1 MALETNLNASPYYD
15 DFDETKNFYRV
26 LHRPAVAV
34 QAREL
39 TQAQSILQDQVSKFG
54 RHIFKEGSVVE
65 GCSFSFNNRYYY
77 VKLVDNQTDGTN
89 LDVLSLMDKGYSL
102 INGVDLKASIVNAV
116 DGLESLA
123 PDLKTLYIVYSNAKT
138 YANGYMVSVFTP
150 GEALSVVDS
159 SNTVI
164 ANVQI
169 DSATTSVGTGYSFTT
184 SEGVI
189 FKKGFFVRV
198 DPETIIVKKYDNQ
211 PDNLSVGFEVA
222 EEIVT
227 PEVDPS
233 LLDNAA
239 GAKNFAAPGA
249 HRLKLSTGLL
259 VKTTD
264 STISENEF
272 FSLVDFKGGVPVSI
286 KNDPQYS
293 TLGKELARRTFEE
306 SGHYTVKP
314 FLLSTT
320 EANTTHFTV
329 NISPGVAYVD
339 GYRTEIANKTFIPAR
354 RGLDTVITPNQPMS
368 TNFGYYFR
376 INEYCGEFDV
386 NSITRI
392 EIHND
397 TYTALSTKAFLG
409 VAYNSAQIIG
419 RAHVRGLSYSEGTPG
434 TAEAVYNLYVFNLIM
449 NRGKNFSDARSVV
462 YYNGS
467 DVVGVADLILEN
479 GYPVIKESALNSLLF
494 PLGQTAI
501 SLNGFDS
508 MSYVYR
514 NRINASIQTNGTATI
529 STPSVIG
536 TATESFS
543 ATGSLSNSLE
553 QDYIVIAAEDGETA
567 TLSGSA
573 TYTNAANTVVGTGGS
588 LFSTQYQVGDY
599 ISVDNQI
606 AQITRIANNTYME
619 TDFSFTGSG
628 TVTHKKVFPEG
639 TIIPINT
646 RDNRTIT
653 VAPAGD
659 TATIDIDETLST
671 SMSVK
676 IYQSIIRG
684 GTYPIAK
691 VINKRKYVRINCA
704 THPNGANGPWDLGFV
719 DVYKINA
726 IYIGD
731 TADTTPYDPTGADK
745 KTKFIYSDGQRAT
758 CYIHG
763 VLEKDTS
770 NPPALTAT
778 STILVDL
785 DYFTYDQTQGVG
797 FFNFL
802 SYPID
807 DTNTANTNAITTA
820 TMPTYAGDS
829 LRNYIDFRPFL
840 VNTAVVTSVVN
851 DSTVNPATTN
861 TFSVTSAGSYLPSPD
876 SVYQSQTEHYL
887 PRIDRIVMNAKGQL
901 NVVEGVSDDQP
912 YPPKERPGE
921 MSLGL
926 IYIPPYPSLIYTQ
939 LRNVPR
945 ANRGSEFVTIQPTK
959 NQRYTMK
966 DIRTI
971 DSRVEA
977 LEYYTSLS
985 LLEKKTKDMLVRDDQ
1000 GNDRFKN
1007 GFLVDPFDDHFIGN
1021 TKSVEYNCTI
1031 DMEMGE
1037 MRPKIRQFTSGFN
1050 PQDYTS
1056 TNKMGSLV
1064 TLDWSEVNFMT
1075 QQYASKK
1082 RNCIEGN
1089 VYTYSGVITLTP
1101 FVDTSTDTT
1110 TNPVVATA
1118 QVQKYTAVTDGGAG
1132 AITTVFNNWTG
1143 ATATKSP
1150 TWKQDER
1157 AKKRADRDD
1166 RLHMRNHGFR
1176 R

>member
-39 TQAQSILQDQVSKFG
+39 TQAQSILQDQISKFG

-77 VKLVDNQTDGTN
+77 VKLTDNQTDGTN
-89 LDVLSLMDKGYSL
+89 LDVLSFVGKDYSL

-150 GEALSVVDS
+150 GETLSVVDS
-159 SNTVI
+159 ANAVI
-164 ANVQI
+164 ATVQI
-169 DSATTSVGTGYSFTT
+169 DSSSNAVGTGYSFTT

-198 DPETIIVKKYDNQ
+198 DPETVIVSKYDNL
-211 PDNLSVGFEVA
+211 PNNLSVGFEVA
-222 EEIVT
+222 EEIIT

-239 GAKNFAAPGA
+239 GAKNYAAPGA

-259 VKTTD
+259 VKNTS

-272 FSLVDFKGGVPVSI
+272 FSLVDFKNGNPVSI

-293 TLGKELARRTFEE
+293 TLGKEMARRTYEE
-306 SGHYTVKP
+306 SGHYTVRP

-320 EANTTHFTV
+320 EANTTHFDV
-329 NISPGVAYVD
+329 NISPGIAYVD
-339 GYRTEIANKTFIPAR
+339 GYRTEIVNKTFVPVR
-354 RGLDTVITPNQPMS
+354 KGLDTVVTPNQPMS
-368 TNFGYYFR
+368 TNFGYYLR
-376 INEYCGEFDV
+376 INEYAGEFDV

-397 TYTALSTKAFLG
+397 TYSALSTKSFID
-409 VAYNSAQIIG
+409 VAYNPAQIIG
-419 RAHVRGLSYSEGTPG
+419 RAHVRGLSYSEGIPG
-434 TAEAVYNLYVFNLIM
+434 TPSAIYNLYIFNMIM

-479 GYPVIKESALNSLLF
+479 GYPIIKESALNSLLF
-494 PLGQTAI
+494 PLGQDAI
-501 SLNGFDS
+501 SLNGFDD

-514 NRINASIQTNGTATI
+514 NKINASVLTDGTCTFSA
-529 STPSVIG
+529 PSVIG
-536 TATESFS
+536 TGDERFS
-543 ATGSLSNSLE
+543 SSGTLSSNLE
-553 QDYIVIAAEDGETA
+553 RDYIVIAATDGLTPA
-567 TLSGSA
+567 LSGSA
-573 TYTNAANTVVGTGGS
+573 TYTDNANTIVGTGGS
-588 LFSTQYQVGDY
+588 LFATQYSVGDY
-599 ISVDNQI
+599 INIDGQI
-606 AQITRIANNTYME
+606 GQITRIANNTFME
-619 TDFSFTGSG
+619 VDVNFTGTATS
-628 TVTHKKVFPEG
+628 THRKTFPAG
-639 TIIPINT
+639 SIIPINT
-646 RDNRTIT
+646 RDDRTIT
-653 VAPAGD
+653 VSGGGS
-659 TATIDIDETLST
+659 TATIDLNETLSS

-676 IYQSIIRG
+676 IYQSIIRSN
-684 GTYPIAK
+684 TYPIAK
-691 VINKRKYVRINCA
+691 VINKNKYVRIDCS

-719 DVYKINA
+719 DVYNINA

-731 TADTTPYDPTGADK
+731 TADTTPYDPTGADNK
-745 KTKFIYSDGQRAT
+745 GKFIFSDGQRAT

-763 VLEKDTS
+763 VLEKDPRS
-770 NPPALTAT
+770 PPALTAT
-778 STILVDL
+778 STILIDL
-785 DYFTYDQTQGVG
+785 DYFTYDQSQGVG

-820 TMPTYAGDS
+820 TMPTYTGES
-829 LRNYIDFRPFL
+829 LRNFIDFRPFL
-840 VNTAVVTSVVN
+840 VNTGVVTSVVD
-851 DSTVNPATTN
+851 DSTINPATTT
-861 TFSVTSAGSYLPSPD
+861 TFSVTASGSYLPTPD

-887 PRIDRIVMNAKGQL
+887 PRIDRIVLNAKGQF
-901 NVVEGVSDDQP
+901 NVVEGTSDDQP
-912 YPPKERPGE
+912 SPPRERPGE

-926 IYIPPYPSLIYTQ
+926 VYIPPYPSLVYTQ
-939 LRNVPR
+939 VRNVPR
-945 ANRGSEFVTIQPTK
+945 PFRGSSFVTIQPTK

-1021 TKSVEYNCTI
+1021 TKSFEYNCTV
-1031 DMEMGE
+1031 DMMSGE
-1037 MRPKIRQFTSGFN
+1037 LRPKIRQFNSGFN
-1050 PQDYTS
+1050 IMANSGTEQ
-1056 TNKMGSLV
+1056 MGSLV
-1064 TLDWSEVNFMT
+1064 TLAWSEVNYLT

-1089 VYTYSGVITLTP
+1089 VYTYNGIITLEP
-1101 FVDTSTDTT
+1101 FVDTSVDNTT
-1110 TNPVVATA
+1110 EPVVITPDT
-1118 QVQKYTAVTDGGAG
+1118 QKYTAVIDKGPG
-1132 AITTVFNNWTG
+1132 AITTVFNNWVG
-1143 ATATKSP
+1143 SAATSMPSWVNDDSTSKKSDKDD
-1150 TWKQDER
+1150 KQR
-1157 AKKRADRDD
+1157 R
-1166 RLHMRNHGFR
+1166 RNQ
-1176 R
+1176 